1 MLARPRPGDSPESSA
16 PYGSIDAVIRV
27 APAPSAGEC
36 DRPPLAQESFDVAKA
51 IADLLRLPMVVV
63 DANGVL
69 HFCNDAGE
77 RLLADGRFAM
87 LRERRIRCPN
97 ADVDQRLRAL
107 IRETR
112 ANVDA
117 DGRSAR
123 HDSAART
130 SVLRVRDATSAQW
143 ATLYVRPLGDGGASR
158 PVDASALVSLVFDF
172 SSVSGEPDTSL
183 LERSF
188 DFTRTESRVASLL
201 VAGASPARIA
211 KALDVSMATVRTHL
225 KAIFRKTGSRRQ
237 SEVVA
242 KLSVL
247 SWLVP

>member
-1 MLARPRPGDSPESSA
+1 MLARPHPGDSPESSA

-27 APAPSAGEC
+27 APAPRAGEC
-36 DRPPLAQESFDVAKA
+36 DRPELAQESFDVAKA

-77 RLLADGRFAM
+77 RMLADGRFAM
-87 LRERRIRCPN
+87 LRKRRIRCPN
-97 ADVDQRLRAL
+97 ADVDRRLHAL
-107 IRETR
+107 IRE
-112 ANVDA
+112 APASEDA
-117 DGRSAR
+117 DGCSAR
-123 HDSAART
+123 HDPAART
-130 SVLRVRDATSAQW
+130 SVLRVRDSTSAQW
-143 ATLYVRPLGDGGASR
+143 TTLYVRPLGDRGPSR
-158 PVDASALVSLVFDF
+158 GVDASALVSLVFDF
-172 SSVSGEPDTSL
+172 SSVSGEPDTSI

-188 DFTRTESRVASLL
+188 EFTRTESRVASLL
-201 VAGASPARIA
+201 LAGASPARIA
-211 KALDVSMATVRTHL
+211 KALDVSVATVRTHL